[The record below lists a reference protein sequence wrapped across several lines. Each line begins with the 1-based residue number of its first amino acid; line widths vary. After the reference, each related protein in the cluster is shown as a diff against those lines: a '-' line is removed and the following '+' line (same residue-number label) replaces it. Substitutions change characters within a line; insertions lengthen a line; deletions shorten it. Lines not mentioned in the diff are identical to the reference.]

1 MTFIGKLGHTFK
13 AFGSKV
19 AGAASYLGHKVGS
32 GLMTLAPAISVLNP
46 TVGAGFAAA
55 GAAAQG
61 IGVLGDVGKKALS
74 GGGVDFGQAKAAYG
88 QTVPAYNGTTFGGQQ
103 TILINIPCGRR
114 GHYLNTRM
122 SHLRFSVKNKHAA
135 NSLQP
140 DYTASSFIRSVSLYH
155 GANLLEQIHE
165 YNALYH
171 LMFDIQS
178 SDEELLGGG
187 SILYGSNEDE
197 DSHYRE
203 GVGIAA
209 GTTAYFCIPIM
220 SGIIGGLQSKYLPTG
235 AMTGGDLR
243 LELTL
248 AATNAAVVGTA
259 PDWEIGNVELQL
271 EFVEVT
277 SEVDRMIQHA
287 NPRYVI
293 SYESFAN
300 YTNSIQANEGQI
312 NKLIPARF
320 SSLKTLYT
328 IFRNGGSAS
337 GTFAIGQNLEVLSHK
352 STLTES
358 GKNTLNTN
366 CYLLGTVTPGS
377 TAYQFSTRMTVHRI
391 FVSSEQRTSGHR
403 GDFVV
408 DTSKEF
414 ARFDSRRVM
423 CAVEFC
429 DVVRYT
435 SEGDGYVAN
444 PANSSGLL
452 LEAPDLRAAN
462 SYESWSGNS
471 SCALTLLQNYASAGV
486 YGLAH
491 DVPYVRRKHIGVE
504 VDFDFVKRLGSM
516 RFRLRRCASEF
527 GAGDDFSLV
536 SESDDLEAWAFQLVF
551 WEPCKCL
558 LMQPFAYDFFRAWV
572 SSEQGRG
579 SIVDCRIP
587 VMLNTSRSVDTS
599 EGKWMVALEF
609 YTPLL
614 CAKDPADK
622 PHSVVLAC
630 PTLVGSDDRHIL
642 GHLGKSYRT
651 GEESMYG
658 QRYSIKPGSRDVAG
672 HELRVSIDS
681 LTELH
686 LQLRDAVSLAL
697 LDPLE
702 FQPGY
707 VMSLVFYRTK

>member
-1 MTFIGKLGHTFK
+1 MSVSDSLVFK
-13 AFGSKV
+13 PKPASI
-19 AGAASYLGHKVGS
+19 AGTTHR
-32 GLMTLAPAISVLNP
+32 
-46 TVGAGFAAA
+46 
-55 GAAAQG
+55 
-61 IGVLGDVGKKALS
+61 
-74 GGGVDFGQAKAAYG
+74 

-122 SHLRFSVKNKHAA
+122 SYLRFSVKNKDTA
-135 NSLQP
+135 NTFQP
-140 DYTASSFIRSVSLYH
+140 DYTAASFIQSLSVYH

-165 YNALYH
+165 YNALFH
-171 LMFDIQS
+171 LFMDLQGSF
-178 SDEELLGGG
+178 EELIGAGN
-187 SILYGSNEDE
+187 ILYGTSGTTK
-197 DSHYRE
+197 RE
-203 GVGIAA
+203 GATLAA
-209 GTTAYFCIPIM
+209 DSTTYFCIPLM

-248 AATNAAVVGTA
+248 AATNAAVEGTA

-271 EFVEVT
+271 EVVEVT
-277 SEVDRMIQHA
+277 SEVDRMIQQT

-300 YTNSIQANEGQI
+300 YTNSIESAEGQI
-312 NKLIPARF
+312 SKLIPARF

-328 IFRNGGSAS
+328 IFRKQTDLTADASKSVTSRPTCGLKNWYYSVSGENIPQTPVRENVESFAELQKALHVFGSADNNSTFTLANYTGAAGGSADNA
-337 GTFAIGQNLEVLSHK
+337 FAIGQNLEVLSHK

-366 CYLLGTVTPGS
+366 CYLLGSVTTGS
-377 TAYQFSTRMTVHRI
+377 AAYQISTRMTVHRI

-414 ARFDSRRVM
+414 TRFDSRRVM

-429 DVVRYT
+429 DV
-435 SEGDGYVAN
+435 
-444 PANSSGLL
+444 
-452 LEAPDLRAAN
+452 
-462 SYESWSGNS
+462 
-471 SCALTLLQNYASAGV
+471 NYATAGV

-491 DVPYVRRKHIGVE
+491 DVPYVRRKHLGVE

-516 RFRLRRCASEF
+516 RFRLRRCAYEF

-536 SESDDLEAWAFQLVF
+536 SESDDLGTWAFQLVF

-558 LMQPFAYDFFRAWV
+558 LMQPLAYDFFRAWV

-614 CAKDPADK
+614 CTKDPTDQ

-630 PTLVGSDDRHIL
+630 PTLVDSDDRHIL

-658 QRYSIKPGSRDVAG
+658 QRSSIKPGSRDVAG

>member
-1 MTFIGKLGHTFK
+1 
-13 AFGSKV
+13 
-19 AGAASYLGHKVGS
+19 
-32 GLMTLAPAISVLNP
+32 
-46 TVGAGFAAA
+46 
-55 GAAAQG
+55 
-61 IGVLGDVGKKALS
+61 
-74 GGGVDFGQAKAAYG
+74 
-88 QTVPAYNGTTFGGQQ
+88 
-103 TILINIPCGRR
+103 
-114 GHYLNTRM
+114 
-122 SHLRFSVKNKHAA
+122 
-135 NSLQP
+135 
-140 DYTASSFIRSVSLYH
+140 
-155 GANLLEQIHE
+155 
-165 YNALYH
+165 
-171 LMFDIQS
+171 
-178 SDEELLGGG
+178 
-187 SILYGSNEDE
+187 
-197 DSHYRE
+197 
-203 GVGIAA
+203 
-209 GTTAYFCIPIM
+209 
-220 SGIIGGLQSKYLPTG
+220 
-235 AMTGGDLR
+235 
-243 LELTL
+243 
-248 AATNAAVVGTA
+248 
-259 PDWEIGNVELQL
+259 
-271 EFVEVT
+271 
-277 SEVDRMIQHA
+277 
-287 NPRYVI
+287 
-293 SYESFAN
+293 
-300 YTNSIQANEGQI
+300 
-312 NKLIPARF
+312 
-320 SSLKTLYT
+320 
-328 IFRNGGSAS
+328 
-337 GTFAIGQNLEVLSHK
+337 
-352 STLTES
+352 
-358 GKNTLNTN
+358 
-366 CYLLGTVTPGS
+366 
-377 TAYQFSTRMTVHRI
+377 MTVHRI

-452 LEAPDLRAAN
+452 LEAPDLRAAT

-471 SCALTLLQNYASAGV
+471 SCALTLLQNYATAGV

-614 CAKDPADK
+614 CTKDPADQ

-630 PTLVGSDDRHIL
+630 PTLVDSDDRHIL

-658 QRYSIKPGSRDVAG
+658 QRYFIKPGSRDVAG

-707 VMSLVFYRTK
+707 VELIDDNANSSITPLGVYTTQDNTPPVITARSVSRGTPPTTVLNVTFNVTDNDAVQTIYVLLNDTQDTNPGPALIKTIGDAFPGGTTSHTYTGLTPDTIYYTWITAKDQAGNETSVDGFGPIATNADSTAPTVDSFSLVAGTDAESQVSISLTISDTA

>member
-1 MTFIGKLGHTFK
+1 
-13 AFGSKV
+13 
-19 AGAASYLGHKVGS
+19 
-32 GLMTLAPAISVLNP
+32 
-46 TVGAGFAAA
+46 
-55 GAAAQG
+55 
-61 IGVLGDVGKKALS
+61 
-74 GGGVDFGQAKAAYG
+74 
-88 QTVPAYNGTTFGGQQ
+88 
-103 TILINIPCGRR
+103 
-114 GHYLNTRM
+114 
-122 SHLRFSVKNKHAA
+122 
-135 NSLQP
+135 
-140 DYTASSFIRSVSLYH
+140 
-155 GANLLEQIHE
+155 
-165 YNALYH
+165 
-171 LMFDIQS
+171 
-178 SDEELLGGG
+178 
-187 SILYGSNEDE
+187 
-197 DSHYRE
+197 
-203 GVGIAA
+203 
-209 GTTAYFCIPIM
+209 
-220 SGIIGGLQSKYLPTG
+220 
-235 AMTGGDLR
+235 
-243 LELTL
+243 
-248 AATNAAVVGTA
+248 
-259 PDWEIGNVELQL
+259 
-271 EFVEVT
+271 
-277 SEVDRMIQHA
+277 
-287 NPRYVI
+287 
-293 SYESFAN
+293 
-300 YTNSIQANEGQI
+300 
-312 NKLIPARF
+312 
-320 SSLKTLYT
+320 
-328 IFRNGGSAS
+328 
-337 GTFAIGQNLEVLSHK
+337 
-352 STLTES
+352 
-358 GKNTLNTN
+358 
-366 CYLLGTVTPGS
+366 
-377 TAYQFSTRMTVHRI
+377 MTVHRI

-471 SCALTLLQNYASAGV
+471 SCALTLLQNYATAGV

-558 LMQPFAYDFFRAWV
+558 LMGPFAYDFFRAWV

-614 CAKDPADK
+614 CTKDPANQ

-630 PTLVGSDDRHIL
+630 PTLVDSDDRHIL

-658 QRYSIKPGSRDVAG
+658 QRYSIKPGSRDVTG

>member
-1 MTFIGKLGHTFK
+1 MSVSDSLVFK
-13 AFGSKV
+13 PKPASI
-19 AGAASYLGHKVGS
+19 AGTTHR
-32 GLMTLAPAISVLNP
+32 
-46 TVGAGFAAA
+46 
-55 GAAAQG
+55 
-61 IGVLGDVGKKALS
+61 
-74 GGGVDFGQAKAAYG
+74 
-88 QTVPAYNGTTFGGQQ
+88 QTVPAYNGTTFGGQH

-122 SHLRFSVKNKHAA
+122 SYLRFSVKNKDTA
-135 NSLQP
+135 NTFQP
-140 DYTASSFIRSVSLYH
+140 DYTAASFIQSLSLYH

-165 YNALYH
+165 YNALFH
-171 LMFDIQS
+171 LFMDLQGSF
-178 SDEELLGGG
+178 EELIGAGN
-187 SILYGSNEDE
+187 ILYGTS
-197 DSHYRE
+197 
-203 GVGIAA
+203 
-209 GTTAYFCIPIM
+209 GTTKREAATLAADSTTYFCIPLM

-259 PDWEIGNVELQL
+259 PDWEIGNVDLQL

-277 SEVDRMIQHA
+277 SEVDRMIQQA

-300 YTNSIQANEGQI
+300 YTNSIESTEGQI
-312 NKLIPARF
+312 SKLIPARF

-328 IFRNGGSAS
+328 IFRKQTDLTAAASKSVTSRPTADNNSIFSLANYTGTAGGSADNA
-337 GTFAIGQNLEVLSHK
+337 FAIGQNLEVLSHK

-366 CYLLGTVTPGS
+366 CYLLGSVTTGS
-377 TAYQFSTRMTVHRI
+377 AAYQISTRMTVHRI
-391 FVSSEQRTSGHR
+391 SVSSEQRTSGHR

-414 ARFDSRRVM
+414 AKFESRRVM
-423 CAVEFC
+423 VAIDFC
-429 DVVRYT
+429 DVIRYT

-471 SCALTLLQNYASAGV
+471 SCALTLLQNYATAGV

-504 VDFDFVKRLGSM
+504 VDFDFVERLGSM

-558 LMQPFAYDFFRAWV
+558 LMQPFAYDFFRAWI
-572 SSEQGRG
+572 SSEQRRG

-614 CAKDPADK
+614 CTKDPADQ

-630 PTLVGSDDRHIL
+630 PTLVDSDDRHIL

-672 HELRVSIDS
+672 HELRISIDS